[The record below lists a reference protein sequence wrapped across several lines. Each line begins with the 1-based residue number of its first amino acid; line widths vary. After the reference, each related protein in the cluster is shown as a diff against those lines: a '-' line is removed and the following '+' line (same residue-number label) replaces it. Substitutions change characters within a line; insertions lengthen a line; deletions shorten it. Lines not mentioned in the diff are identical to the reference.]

1 MMDKIKDFVN
11 NVLDIMKKPEMLT
24 LPSTLAYY
32 FVLSAV
38 PIISIVILIATSFNL
53 SASFITDFIADNLS
67 EDLANLITPIFSEQT
82 FSLGFMI
89 YLGVSFFLASN
100 GSDSIIVASNMIFN
114 LENKHFIKRRLK
126 AFGITLI
133 IFLLFTFM
141 LIVPLFGEQIISIC
155 ISLGIR
161 NSIVDIL
168 RMLYPVLN
176 VPVTLI
182 VMYFAIK
189 LIYVIAPD
197 DKIKSKYVSK
207 GAIFTTSLWFIVT
220 MIYSYYIK
228 NIADYSHYYAGFG
241 TIVMLMVWLY
251 ILAFIFVIG
260 ISLNYRNATEDIERT
275 NTIKLKELEE
285 KVRASKIIDQVTCL

>member
-1 MMDKIKDFVN
+1 MIERIKEFIKN
-11 NVLDIMKKPEMLT
+11 ILDIMKKPEMLT

-53 SASFITDFIADNLS
+53 SISFITDFISNNFS
-67 EDLANLITPIFSEQT
+67 EDLVNLITPIFTEQN

-89 YLGVSFFLASN
+89 YIGVSFFLASN

-114 LENKHFIKRRLK
+114 LENKHYIKRRLK
-126 AFGITLI
+126 AFVITLI

-155 ISLGIR
+155 M
-161 NSIVDIL
+161 SIGVRSSIL
-168 RMLYPVLN
+168 DVMRMLYPVLN
-176 VPVTLI
+176 VPVTLM

-189 LIYVIAPD
+189 LIYMIAPD
-197 DKIKSKYVSK
+197 DKMKSKDVTK
-207 GAIFTTSLWFIVT
+207 GAVFTTVLWFLVT

-228 NIADYSHYYAGFG
+228 NIADYSHYYAGLG
-241 TIVMLMVWLY
+241 TIVMLMIWFY

-260 ISLNYRNATEDIERT
+260 ISLNYRNTQEQIERT

-285 KVRASKIIDQVTCL
+285 RVKASKAR

>member
-1 MMDKIKDFVN
+1 MIDKIKEFVK
-11 NVLDIMKKPEMLT
+11 NVFDIMKKPEMLT

-38 PIISIVILIATSFNL
+38 PIISIVLFIATSFNL
-53 SASFITDFIADNLS
+53 SASFILDFIADNLS
-67 EDLANLITPIFSEQT
+67 QDLVKLITPIFSEQT
-82 FSLGFMI
+82 FTFGFMV
-89 YLGVSFFLASN
+89 YLAVSFFLASN

-114 LENKHFIKRRLK
+114 LENKHYIRRRIK

-141 LIVPLFGEQIISIC
+141 LIVPLFGEQIITIC
-155 ISLGIR
+155 MALGIR
-161 NSIVDIL
+161 NSILDIM

-189 LIYVIAPD
+189 LIYVVAPD
-197 DKIKSKYVSK
+197 DKIKSKYVTK
-207 GAIFTTSLWFIVT
+207 GAVFTTVLWFLVT

-260 ISLNYRNATEDIERT
+260 ISLNYRNATEEIERT
-275 NTIKLKELEE
+275 NTIKLKELEQRV
-285 KVRASKIIDQVTCL
+285 KASKSKDVD

>member
-1 MMDKIKDFVN
+1 MIDKIKDFVK
-11 NVLDIMKKPEMLT
+11 NVLDIMRKPEMLT

-38 PIISIVILIATSFNL
+38 PIISIVLLIATSFNL
-53 SASFITDFIADNLS
+53 SASFIIDFIADNFS
-67 EDLANLITPIFSEQT
+67 EDLVNLLTPLFSEQT
-82 FSLGFMI
+82 FSLGFMV

-114 LENKHFIKRRLK
+114 LENKHYIKRRIK

-133 IFLLFTFM
+133 ILLIFTFM
-141 LIVPLFGEQIISIC
+141 LIVPLFGEQIIAIC
-155 ISLGIR
+155 ISLGVR
-161 NSIVDIL
+161 NSIVDVMK
-168 RMLYPVLN
+168 MLYPVLN

-197 DKIKSKYVSK
+197 DKIKSKYVTK
-207 GAIFTTSLWFIVT
+207 GAVFTTTLWFIVT

-228 NIADYSHYYAGFG
+228 NLADYSHYYAGLG

-260 ISLNYRNATEDIERT
+260 ISLNYRNATEEIERT

-285 KVRASKIIDQVTCL
+285 RVRASKVK

>member
-1 MMDKIKDFVN
+1 MIDKIKDFVKN
-11 NVLDIMKKPEMLT
+11 ILDIMRKPEMLT

-38 PIISIVILIATSFNL
+38 PIISIVLLIATSFNL
-53 SASFITDFIADNLS
+53 SASFIIDFIADNFS
-67 EDLANLITPIFSEQT
+67 EDLVNLLTPLFSEQT
-82 FSLGFMI
+82 FSLGFMV

-114 LENKHFIKRRLK
+114 LENKHYIKRRIK

-141 LIVPLFGEQIISIC
+141 LIVPLFGEQIIAIC
-155 ISLGIR
+155 ISLGVR
-161 NSIVDIL
+161 NSIVDVMK
-168 RMLYPVLN
+168 MLYPVLN

-197 DKIKSKYVSK
+197 DKIKSKYVTK
-207 GAIFTTSLWFIVT
+207 GAVFTTTLWFIVT

-228 NIADYSHYYAGFG
+228 NLADYSHYYAGLG

-260 ISLNYRNATEDIERT
+260 ISLNYRNATEEIERT

-285 KVRASKIIDQVTCL
+285 RVRASKVK

>member
-1 MMDKIKDFVN
+1 MIDKIKDFIKN
-11 NVLDIMKKPEMLT
+11 ILDIMKKPEMLT

-38 PIISIVILIATSFNL
+38 PIISIVLLIATSFNL
-53 SASFITDFIADNLS
+53 SASFIIDFIAENFS
-67 EDLANLITPIFSEQT
+67 KDLVKLITPIFTEQT

-100 GSDSIIVASNMIFN
+100 GSDAIIVASNMIFN
-114 LENKHFIKRRLK
+114 LENKHYIKRRIK

-141 LIVPLFGEQIISIC
+141 LIVPLFGEQIINIC
-155 ISLGIR
+155 MSLGVKS
-161 NSIVDIL
+161 SIVDIM

-197 DKIKSKYVSK
+197 DKIKSKYVTK
-207 GAIFTTSLWFIVT
+207 GAVFTTTLWFIVT

-228 NIADYSHYYAGFG
+228 NIADYSHYYAGLG
-241 TIVMLMVWLY
+241 TIVMLMVWFY
-251 ILAFIFVIG
+251 ILAFIFVMG
-260 ISLNYRNATEDIERT
+260 ISLNYRNATEEIEKT

-285 KVRASKIIDQVTCL
+285 RVRANKVKSVE

>member
-1 MMDKIKDFVN
+1 MDKIKDFVN

-285 KVRASKIIDQVTCL
+285 KVRASKIID

>member
-1 MMDKIKDFVN
+1 MDKIKDFVN

-141 LIVPLFGEQIISIC
+141 LIFPLFGEQIISIC

-285 KVRASKIIDQVTCL
+285 KVRASKIID

>member
-1 MMDKIKDFVN
+1 MIDKIKDFVK
-11 NVLDIMKKPEMLT
+11 NVLDIMRKPEMLT

-38 PIISIVILIATSFNL
+38 PIISIVLLIATSFNL
-53 SASFITDFIADNLS
+53 SASFIIDFIADNFS
-67 EDLANLITPIFSEQT
+67 EDLVNLLTPLFSEQT
-82 FSLGFMI
+82 FSLGFMV

-114 LENKHFIKRRLK
+114 LENKHYIKRRIK

-141 LIVPLFGEQIISIC
+141 LIVPLFGEQIIAIC
-155 ISLGIR
+155 ISLGVR
-161 NSIVDIL
+161 NSIVDVMK
-168 RMLYPVLN
+168 MLYPVLN

-197 DKIKSKYVSK
+197 DKIKSKYVTK
-207 GAIFTTSLWFIVT
+207 GAVFTTTLWFIVT

-228 NIADYSHYYAGFG
+228 NLADYSHYYAGLG

-260 ISLNYRNATEDIERT
+260 ISLNYRNATEEIERT

-285 KVRASKIIDQVTCL
+285 RVRASKVK

>member
-1 MMDKIKDFVN
+1 MMIDKIKEFIKN
-11 NVLDIMKKPEMLT
+11 ILDIMKKPEMLT

-38 PIISIVILIATSFNL
+38 PIISIVLLIATSFNL
-53 SASFITDFIADNLS
+53 SASFIIDFIAENFS
-67 EDLANLITPIFSEQT
+67 KDLVKLITPIFTEQT

-100 GSDSIIVASNMIFN
+100 GSDAIIVASNMIFN
-114 LENKHFIKRRLK
+114 LENKHYIKRRIK

-141 LIVPLFGEQIISIC
+141 LIVPLFGEQIINIC
-155 ISLGIR
+155 MNLGVK
-161 NSIVDIL
+161 NSIVDIM

-197 DKIKSKYVSK
+197 DKIKSKYVTK
-207 GAIFTTSLWFIVT
+207 GAVFTTTLWFIVT

-228 NIADYSHYYAGFG
+228 NIADYSHYYAGLG
-241 TIVMLMVWLY
+241 TIVMLMVWFY

-260 ISLNYRNATEDIERT
+260 ISMNYRNATEEIEKT

-285 KVRASKIIDQVTCL
+285 RVRANKVKNVE

>member
-1 MMDKIKDFVN
+1 
-11 NVLDIMKKPEMLT
+11 MKKPEMLT

-38 PIISIVILIATSFNL
+38 PIISIVLLIATSFNL
-53 SASFITDFIADNLS
+53 SASFIIDFIAENFS
-67 EDLANLITPIFSEQT
+67 KDLVKLITPIFTEQT

-100 GSDSIIVASNMIFN
+100 GSDAIIVASNMIFN
-114 LENKHFIKRRLK
+114 LENKHYIKRRIK

-141 LIVPLFGEQIISIC
+141 LIVPLFGEQIINIC
-155 ISLGIR
+155 MSLGVKS
-161 NSIVDIL
+161 SIVDIM

-197 DKIKSKYVSK
+197 DKIKSKYVTK
-207 GAIFTTSLWFIVT
+207 GAVFTTTLWFIVT

-228 NIADYSHYYAGFG
+228 NIADYSHYYAGLG
-241 TIVMLMVWLY
+241 TIVMLMVWFY
-251 ILAFIFVIG
+251 ILAFIFVMG
-260 ISLNYRNATEDIERT
+260 ISLNYRNATEEIEKT

-285 KVRASKIIDQVTCL
+285 RVRANKVKNVE

>member
-176 VPVTLI
+176 VPVTLF

-285 KVRASKIIDQVTCL
+285 KVRASKIID

>member
-1 MMDKIKDFVN
+1 MIDKIKDFVK
-11 NVLDIMKKPEMLT
+11 NVLDIMRKPEMLT

-38 PIISIVILIATSFNL
+38 PIISIVLLIATSFNL
-53 SASFITDFIADNLS
+53 SASFIIDFIADNFS
-67 EDLANLITPIFSEQT
+67 EDLVNLLTPLFSEQT
-82 FSLGFMI
+82 FSLGFMV

-114 LENKHFIKRRLK
+114 LENKHYIKRRIK

-141 LIVPLFGEQIISIC
+141 LIVPLFGEQIIAIC
-155 ISLGIR
+155 ISLGVR
-161 NSIVDIL
+161 NSIVDVMK
-168 RMLYPVLN
+168 MLYPVLN

-197 DKIKSKYVSK
+197 DKIKSKYVTK
-207 GAIFTTSLWFIVT
+207 GAVFTTTLWFIVT

-228 NIADYSHYYAGFG
+228 NLADYSHYYAGLG

-260 ISLNYRNATEDIERT
+260 ISLNYRNATEEIERT

-285 KVRASKIIDQVTCL
+285 RVRDSKVK

>member
-1 MMDKIKDFVN
+1 MIDKIKEFIK

-53 SASFITDFIADNLS
+53 SASFITDFIANNLS
-67 EDLANLITPIFSEQT
+67 EDLVKLITPIFSEQN
-82 FSLGFMI
+82 FSFGFMI

-114 LENKHFIKRRLK
+114 LENKHFIKRRIK

-141 LIVPLFGEQIISIC
+141 LIVPLFGEQIINIC
-155 ISLGIR
+155 MSLGIR

-176 VPVTLI
+176 VPVTLL

-197 DKIKSKYVSK
+197 DKIKSKYVTK
-207 GAIFTTSLWFIVT
+207 GAVFTTTLWFIVT

-228 NIADYSHYYAGFG
+228 NIADYNHYYAGLG

-260 ISLNYRNATEDIERT
+260 ISLNYRNATEEIERT

-285 KVRASKIIDQVTCL
+285 RVKASKTKDM